1 MKRLLKRGKQ
11 YFEVSDSGDYFFRV
25 EGYDLEVERF
35 VQDRDFEFSVFI
47 GVFWFI
53 LLVFLRI
60 LGILFFVLYF
70 FLLKICRLV
79 IIFWIGIDS

>member
-53 LLVFLRI
+53 LLVFYGFQVFYFLCYI
-60 LGILFFVLYF
+60 FF
-70 FLLKICRLV
+70 C
-79 IIFWIGIDS
+79 